1 MASRRQN
8 EKTFGQWQELPDGG
22 RLYLKD
28 ISGRSGG
35 SARYYKQ
42 VDASEKTVR
51 FWQEIF
57 DRDGRQVARHE
68 KFPFDSGHQ
77 SMYDLKP

>member
-1 MASRRQN
+1 MATRRQN
-8 EKTFGQWQELPDGG
+8 EKLFARWQELSGGG
-22 RLYLKD
+22 RLYFRE

-35 SARYYKQ
+35 FARYCKE
-42 VDASEKTVR
+42 VDASETTVR

-57 DRDGRQVARHE
+57 DRNGKLVARHE

-77 SMYDLKP
+77 SV

>member
-1 MASRRQN
+1 MATRPQN
-8 EKTFGQWQELPDGG
+8 ERLFARWQDLPGGG
-22 RLYLKD
+22 RIYSKN

-35 SARYYKQ
+35 SASYCKE
-42 VDASEKTVR
+42 VDAAENTVR

-57 DRDGRQVARHE
+57 DRQGKLAARHE

-77 SMYDLKP
+77 SV